1 MASKDAPTPDW
12 QDRILGYEPNID
24 PTQLLAHELNARR
37 HPGEQRE
44 ALLASLGNL
53 GWIAPVLVNKRT
65 GKVVDGH
72 ARVEEA
78 ITRGAKVPV
87 IYLDLDEEEER
98 YVLATFDPISALATY
113 DEEALGQLLSQVE
126 IETGALADWLD
137 TVDTI
142 NADDLNRLGEGNPDR
157 PAESGDELAALADVT
172 INYDPA
178 CRVERGDVWDV
189 GTHILVCAD
198 VLTDHATW
206 SAFLDSC
213 DLFVPY
219 PGVYVPFTERAET
232 HRFLMVQPDP
242 FLASH
247 LVDKYVQVK
256 GADAAAK
263 RA

>member
-1 MASKDAPTPDW
+1 MATPEPPAAW
-12 QDRILGYEPNID
+12 EDRILGYEPNVD

-37 HPGEQRE
+37 HPGDQRD
-44 ALLASLGNL
+44 ALRESLGNV
-53 GWIAPVLVNKRT
+53 GWVAPIIVNKRT

-78 ITRGAKVPV
+78 ITRGATVPV
-87 IYLDLDEEEER
+87 MFVELSDEEEHF
-98 YVLATFDPISALATY
+98 VLATLDPISALATY
-113 DEEALGQLLSQVE
+113 DETALGQLLDHVDVQ
-126 IETGALADWLD
+126 TDALADWLES
-137 TVDTI
+137 VDTL
-142 NADDLNRLGEGNPDR
+142 NADDLDRLGDGNPDR

-178 CRVERGDVWDV
+178 FKVERGDVWDV
-189 GTHILVCAD
+189 GQHVLVCAD
-198 VLTDHATW
+198 VLTEHTAW
-206 SAFLDSC
+206 GGFLDSC

-219 PGVYVPFTERAET
+219 PGVYIPFAERAAT
-232 HRFLMVQPDP
+232 HRLLMVQPDP

-256 GADAAAK
+256 GADDVAK